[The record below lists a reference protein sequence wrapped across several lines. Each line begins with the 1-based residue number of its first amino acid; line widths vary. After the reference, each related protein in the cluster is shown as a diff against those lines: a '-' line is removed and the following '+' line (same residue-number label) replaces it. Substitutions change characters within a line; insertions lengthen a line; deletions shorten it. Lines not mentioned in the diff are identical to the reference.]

1 MDRATHCVVS
11 WAVLLDRT
19 FEALQDLVD
28 RAPRAQSYFSDGFPV
43 YHDLYYYKGQHRVAP
58 GKSQTYSVEAVNAEL
73 RHYLA
78 RLHRRTWCFSKC
90 IEALRCAVSLFV
102 HVWNAA
108 QLQRRAQP
116 HYPTNLIDFVS
127 MRL

>member
-1 MDRATHCVVS
+1 MDRATRCILS
-11 WAVLLDRT
+11 WELLLDRS
-19 FEALQDLVD
+19 FEAMQEVVD
-28 RAPRAQSYFSDGFPV
+28 RAPRAPHYFSDGLAV
-43 YHDLYYYKGQHRVAP
+43 YQDLYYYDGQHRVAP

-78 RLHRRTWCFSKC
+78 RLHRRTRCFSKC
-90 IEALRCAVSLFV
+90 LLALRGAVRLFV

-116 HYPTNLIDFVS
+116 NYPTRLIDFVS
-127 MRL
+127 IRV